1 MTINTVAAADI
12 LALKLIGYPLFTQI
26 FLLIMAFQISIT
38 WVLILEVKK
47 VSKSSVWNSIFSANF
62 FCILITLMQA
72 AILTNLYNVSN
83 IVNLI
88 LVLSALFYMTGHF
101 FANMTSYLLIKPI
114 IKEIRLFKIKHLIFY
129 IFSMGLAYFI
139 VPFLDFKFPNM
150 HLSMLLILFL
160 LLFIGIVS
168 SFIYYSFKISASF
181 AEIGF
186 VREPF
191 FVGGIGGVTFALSVA
206 LIIFNFFAF

>member
-88 LVLSALFYMTGHF
+88 LVF
-101 FANMTSYLLIKPI
+101 YLL
-114 IKEIRLFKIKHLIFY
+114 
-129 IFSMGLAYFI
+129 YF
-139 VPFLDFKFPNM
+139 
-150 HLSMLLILFL
+150 
-160 LLFIGIVS
+160 
-168 SFIYYSFKISASF
+168 
-181 AEIGF
+181 
-186 VREPF
+186 
-191 FVGGIGGVTFALSVA
+191 T
-206 LIIFNFFAF
+206 